1 MAYVLEVT
9 GKDGLIKYINSANAT
24 VYCPEY
30 AAQYDDK
37 KSALTVA
44 AALLR
49 SDTYRTIEVK
59 KLTLNL
65 CLISYKRN
73 RSLSF
78 NFIYPD
84 TYKFN
89 DEDENEYEDEDGNMN
104 GNENEIKEKI
114 ENQNPEYTDKE

>member
-9 GKDGLIKYINSANAT
+9 SKNGDIKYINSARAT

-44 AALLR
+44 ATLLKN
-49 SDTYRTIEVK
+49 DNYCTIEVK
-59 KLTLNL
+59 QLTLEL
-65 CLISYKRN
+65 CLLSYKRN

-78 NFIYPD
+78 NLIYPD
-84 TYKFN
+84 TYKKLIAKSKKAN
-89 DEDENEYEDEDGNMN
+89 RRKANRE
-104 GNENEIKEKI
+104 
-114 ENQNPEYTDKE
+114 